1 MIHVKRRARSVHLG
15 RSRSPPERRP
25 ARLSITLAVVGATA
39 YLVPM
44 ARIAL
49 TVLGII
55 LAVWLVFGFVIPAL
69 FATLKILL
77 VLAIIAFVVVAA
89 ITVVGK
95 LNR

>member
-1 MIHVKRRARSVHLG
+1 
-15 RSRSPPERRP
+15 
-25 ARLSITLAVVGATA
+25 
-39 YLVPM
+39 M

-77 VLAIIAFVVVAA
+77 VLAVIAFVVVAA